1 MNRISWRTI
10 DKFMNPKNVA
20 VIGASNNPSSAG
32 YIIIKNLIKKYNGKI
47 YPVNPKYNEV
57 LGLKCYRDIRDVN
70 DRVEVAILAVP
81 NTKILN
87 VLEGC
92 GKKKIKNIIIISS
105 GFGEIGEEGKKI
117 NENMLDI
124 AKEYGIR
131 IMGPNTTGVINIE
144 NGFTSTFVK
153 IPSNIKEGNV
163 SLIVQTGIFAAT
175 LLRWIFTSENFGISK
190 VIGLGN
196 KIDVDDAEALEY
208 LLEDE
213 KTEVAL
219 IYMEGVK
226 EGRKFFEAAKK
237 FTEKKPIVL
246 IKSARTPYGE
256 KASQSHTGSLAV
268 SDRIFDAVCRQTNI
282 IRVKNVD
289 EALDIVKF
297 LSFYGLINGKNIG
310 VASYSGA
317 ECVMSSDAIYENNL
331 NLAELEHNTFKKI
344 LEYAPPYWPRSH
356 PIDLGPIME
365 TGDSIQAFLNTIEAL
380 LNDENPDI
388 YLFVLPVIHESE
400 GNMRETGGIETRVLY
415 ENMMKLKKRYSDKK
429 IVVVLDGSLMGYIEE
444 KKLLENIGIPVY
456 KSVERAV
463 YVISKALAPSNI

>member
-1 MNRISWRTI
+1 MSEMSWRVV
-10 DKFMNPKNVA
+10 DKFMNPESAA
-20 VIGASNNPSSAG
+20 VIGASNNPGSAG
-32 YIIIKNLIKKYNGKI
+32 YMIIKNLIGKYKGKI
-47 YPVNPKYNEV
+47 YPVNPKYDEV
-57 LGLKCYRDIRDVN
+57 LGLKCYHDIREIN
-70 DRVEVAILAVP
+70 DKIEVAILAVP

-87 VLEGC
+87 VIEGC
-92 GKKKIKNIIIISS
+92 GKKKVKNIIIISS
-105 GFGEIGEEGKKI
+105 GFEEIGEEGKKI
-117 NENMLDI
+117 NENMMSI
-124 AKEYGIR
+124 AKEYDIR
-131 IMGPNTTGVINIE
+131 IMGPNTTGVINME

-153 IPSNIKEGNV
+153 IPDNIKKGNV

-196 KIDVDDAEALEY
+196 KIDIDDAEALEY

-213 KTEVAL
+213 KTEVIL

-226 EGRKFFEAAKK
+226 EGRKLFETAKK
-237 FTEKKPIVL
+237 FTGKKPIVL

-268 SDRIFDAVCRQTNI
+268 SDRIFDAVCRQTNM
-282 IRVKNVD
+282 IRAKNVD

-297 LSFYGLINGKNIG
+297 LSFYGLVNGKNIG

-331 NLAELEHNTFKKI
+331 NLAELEYKTFKKI

-365 TGDSIQAFLNTIEAL
+365 TDDPLQAFLNTIKAL
-380 LNDENPDI
+380 LDDKNPDI
-388 YLFVLPVIHESE
+388 YLFILPVIHESE
-400 GNMRETGGIETRVLY
+400 GNMMETGGIETEILY
-415 ENMMKLKKRYSDKK
+415 EDMMKMKKRYPDKK
-429 IVVVLDGSLMGYIEE
+429 IVVVLDGSLMGYMNG
-444 KKLLENIGIPVY
+444 KRLLENIGIPVY

-463 YVISKALAPSNI
+463 YVISKALAPPHV